1 MKYANLIGY
10 SDVQPYEV
18 LDISESGKTIYI
30 RSMICERGFVPE
42 VIPGGFMGHCV
53 NQNEQKWT
61 IKQDHDAPIM
71 KARLHKDGY
80 FWSVLGKHKMEDAPR
95 KFYDYN
101 F

>member
-18 LDISESGKTIYI
+18 LYTSESGKTITI
-30 RSMICERGFVPE
+30 RSMICERTFTPE
-42 VIPGGFMGHCV
+42 FIPGGFLAHCV
-53 NQNEQKWT
+53 NQGDQTWAVKP
-61 IKQDHDAPIM
+61 DHEAQPM

-80 FWSVLGKHKMEDAPR
+80 FWGPFGKHKLEDTPR